1 MSENVNLLWVFVA
14 GLTSVFSPCIL
25 PILPILVAGTEREHR
40 ARPLLIV
47 LGLTTTFVIM
57 GIVMSLFG
65 SFLGPVMGYVE
76 KGAGILIAVLGL
88 LMLMDINIFK
98 GLNALARVGNYSEGN
113 VGGLI
118 LGLTLGIIWIPCVG
132 PMLSS
137 VLALV
142 ATRGSTGYG
151 AGLLAVY
158 SLGFAIPILLAAY
171 AAHFF
176 RNQVGF
182 FKQHPAVIRIASGLL
197 LLIFGL
203 FIVFKGMLA
212 FGAL

>member
-1 MSENVNLLWVFVA
+1 MSENVNILWVFVA

-47 LGLTTTFVIM
+47 LGLTTTFVLM

-65 SFLGPVMGYVE
+65 SFLGPIMGYVE

-88 LMLMDINIFK
+88 LMLLDINVFK
-98 GLNALARVGNYSEGN
+98 GLNALTRVGNYSEGN
-113 VGGLI
+113 IGGLI

-151 AGLLAVY
+151 AGLLSVY
-158 SLGFAIPILLAAY
+158 SLGFSIPILLAAY

-197 LLIFGL
+197 LLVFGL

>member
-1 MSENVNLLWVFVA
+1 
-14 GLTSVFSPCIL
+14 
-25 PILPILVAGTEREHR
+25 
-40 ARPLLIV
+40 
-47 LGLTTTFVIM
+47 
-57 GIVMSLFG
+57 
-65 SFLGPVMGYVE
+65 
-76 KGAGILIAVLGL
+76 
-88 LMLMDINIFK
+88 
-98 GLNALARVGNYSEGN
+98 
-113 VGGLI
+113 
-118 LGLTLGIIWIPCVG
+118 
-132 PMLSS
+132 MLSS